1 MKKKTGKILVLLFS
15 LALILGMMSG
25 CGSNDSAADQIF
37 KNGEIYT
44 EDAENNIVSAVA
56 VKDGKFVFVG
66 DENSEGLKNLEGK
79 NTEVIDLM

>member
-37 KNGEIYT
+37 KNGKIYT
-44 EDAENNIVSAVA
+44 EDADNNIVSAVA
-56 VKDGKFVFVG
+56 VIDG
-66 DENSEGLKNLEGK
+66 
-79 NTEVIDLM
+79 